1 MPVPIDQLPLAVLLA
16 QGGHRAATLLG
27 RRFQG
32 SGLRPRHGQILMR
45 LEHTGSATQQEL
57 LEQLG
62 VDPSVLVGLLND
74 LEQSALVERV
84 RDPADRR
91 RHIVRLSEEGQ
102 RSAAEVHRSVAA
114 VHEQLFPS
122 LSEEDLAVLRRAL
135 VAVCTAEADDC
146 T

>member
-1 MPVPIDQLPLAVLLA
+1 
-16 QGGHRAATLLG
+16 
-27 RRFQG
+27 
-32 SGLRPRHGQILMR
+32 MR
-45 LEHTGSATQQEL
+45 LEHTGSATRQEL

-74 LEQSALVERV
+74 LDQAALVERV

-91 RHIVRLSEEGQ
+91 WHIVQLSQEGQ
-102 RSAAEVHRSVAA
+102 RSSGDVHRSVAA
-114 VHEQLFPS
+114 VHGQLFSS
-122 LSEEDLAVLRRAL
+122 LSEEDLAGLRRAL